1 MDFTM
6 LATFDVIV
14 FKKNGY
20 GFFSSGAFGGHVQ
33 NFGSPY
39 IIGS

>member
-6 LATFDVIV
+6 LATSNVTIV
-14 FKKNGY
+14 FNGY
-20 GFFSSGAFGGHVQ
+20 ELFSPNGFGIHVQ